1 MSINPFHAARAIQ
14 DSYISY
20 LSSTF
25 SFMDRALQEEFTR
38 LLNQPGRLIKGPI
51 LEATPEFARGKT
63 ISEMVDTGVLSKSL
77 LKLSAISP
85 EMILYKHQ
93 EEAITKLM
101 VKRRNLVVA
110 TGTGSGKTE
119 AFLLPIVSDLLQE
132 YEQGSLGPGVRAL
145 LLYPMNAL
153 ANDQVKR
160 LRNLLKDCPQITFGR
175 YIGETLERKNDAL
188 EHYRKVFSCD
198 PLENELI
205 SREEMRNSPPHI
217 LLTNYAMLEYL
228 LLRPKDTV
236 FFDGSLA
243 RHWRY
248 LVVDE
253 AHTFSGARGIEMA
266 MLIRRLK
273 ERIFASE
280 DEHLQCVAT
289 SATLGNGRHDAP
301 AVVAFASRLFG
312 ESFEW
317 EEDNQDRQDV
327 VYATRLPIISTED
340 AFEGWEY
347 DSDLYLNWYQT
358 ILSQETTDVLND
370 LARISRQAGL
380 PELVIQQAV
389 TAAQKNG
396 WPAFL
401 YRLLKH
407 DLRVINLQKKLQ
419 ESPCLL
425 EEVAKELFSD
435 DPEQMEKVVALVDIA
450 KIARPE
456 PSLQSLIPAR
466 YHLFVRAVEGVY
478 QQLEPKPRL
487 FLERRNFVEEKGHRY
502 PVFELA
508 ACRNCGATYL
518 VGTLINNELPAKLQ
532 PPRMDDEYQV
542 SYFYL
547 LGKAV
552 TEEELDED
560 DETVLTAQTYLD
572 CKQNRLVICGKCG
585 TIDLA
590 NTVLPPC
597 DCGPEHYQYLLEVPG
612 NEEGRVITC
621 LACGKRSIA
630 GMVWRFLTGTD
641 ATASVLATALYQQLD
656 QEKPEYT
663 SLREE
668 ISVSASTDDG
678 WESAPEDAMNI
689 SVNKEPPR
697 LLIFSDSRQDAAFF
711 APYLDR
717 TYSQILRRVLILKT
731 LETSRSDILTYGWRL
746 SDLARA
752 LAEQARR
759 SGFFIERETPQEQ
772 FNEVWRWVMFE
783 FLGLDNHINLEG
795 LGLMGF
801 TLLKPEDWSPF
812 PALTRPPWN
821 LSSDEVWMLFQILIN
836 SLRRQGAILFPENV
850 SPRDELFQPRNRE
863 IAVRSHS
870 NTQVAKLG
878 IIGWNPRH
886 LNSRLDYLHRLSARL
901 EGHPTPEDCRLALEK
916 IWEKNF
922 RLGQHTNDYF
932 AEVTINRDITAR
944 QLRYEMW
951 ELQPTLVKPDIQWYR
966 CDRCRSLTLYNLREV
981 CPNYRC
987 SGKLVPCEPYE
998 VLRDNHYYRL
1008 YTELTSRRMIV
1019 REHTAQL
1026 TSEAAADLQ
1035 VKFNNGQVNVLSCST
1050 TFELGVDVG
1059 ELEAVLL
1066 RNVPP
1071 SAANYVQRAGRAG
1084 RRVESTAFVL
1094 TYAQRRSHDLDH
1106 FRNPLNMVAGKIGVP
1121 HVQLQNPKIILRHVN
1136 AVALASFWRQY
1147 PDYFEQVQGFFFAP
1161 DISGPDLFLE
1171 YLKEHPSELLDSLQR
1186 IVPLDMQPIL
1196 GIEDWSWIKHLFGD
1210 SGVLKRAE
1218 DEVVNDVT
1226 ELENLRH
1233 KRFESNQGGV
1243 DHLSRLIKTIKE
1255 RNLINFLSSRNV
1267 LPKYGFPVDVVELN
1281 IINHSEEAR
1290 MIELERDLRIALS
1303 EYAPGSEVVAAGKLW
1318 TSRYIKLPPGKQ
1330 WDTYDYAICKYCHNF
1345 YPQRAE
1351 FEDKLQKCPV
1361 CDRSFGNNQ
1370 GTFIIPDFGFI
1381 SSPDPP
1387 QRPREKKPERTY
1399 SMRVFFSPGNPSAEP
1414 KSIFLKYPHIR
1425 IKATAQSQGKLVVI
1439 NKGSSGFRVCPY
1451 CGFASMG
1458 TEKVPSAH
1466 QTPWGQKCSGTLR
1479 KRYSLGHQ
1487 FYSDILRINFQGYQ
1501 NTDSGFWLS
1510 LLYGLLEGASS
1521 VLDIERQDLD
1531 GCIYRP
1537 SGGLYSPE
1545 LVLFDDVPGGA
1556 GHVYRI
1562 AEPNVL
1568 EAILERTREKLEVCE
1583 CGGKEGDASC
1593 QGCLRNYRNQFCH
1606 EDLKRG
1612 PVIQFLSQLRDC

>member
-93 EEAITKLM
+93 EKAITKLL

>member
-93 EEAITKLM
+93 EEAITKLL

-340 AFEGWEY
+340 VFEGWEY

>member
-93 EEAITKLM
+93 EKAITKLL

-1303 EYAPGSEVVAAGKLW
+1303 EYAPGSEVVAAGKLR

>member
-93 EEAITKLM
+93 EEAITKLL

-1351 FEDKLQKCPV
+1351 FEDKLQMCPV

>member
-93 EEAITKLM
+93 EEAITKLL

-1399 SMRVFFSPGNPSAEP
+1399 STRVFFSPGNPSAEP

>member
-1 MSINPFHAARAIQ
+1 M
-14 DSYISY
+14 
-20 LSSTF
+20 
-25 SFMDRALQEEFTR
+25 
-38 LLNQPGRLIKGPI
+38 
-51 LEATPEFARGKT
+51 EATPEFARGKT

-93 EEAITKLM
+93 EEAITKLL

-731 LETSRSDILTYGWRL
+731 LETSRSDILTSGWRL

-1351 FEDKLQKCPV
+1351 FEDKLQMCPV

>member
-93 EEAITKLM
+93 EEAITKLL

-132 YEQGSLGPGVRAL
+132 YEQGSLDPGVRAL

>member
-93 EEAITKLM
+93 EEAITKLL

-1121 HVQLQNPKIILRHVN
+1121 HVQLQNPQIILRHVN

-1351 FEDKLQKCPV
+1351 FEDKLQMCPV

>member
-1 MSINPFHAARAIQ
+1 MSINPFHAAKAIQ

-20 LSSTF
+20 LSSAF
-25 SFMDRALQEEFTR
+25 SFQNPALQEEFTS

-63 ISEMVDTGVLSKSL
+63 IQEMVDSGVLSKSL

-85 EMILYKHQ
+85 EMALYKHQ
-93 EEAITKLM
+93 EEAITKLL
-101 VKRRNLVVA
+101 VNRRNLVVA

-119 AFLLPIVSDLLQE
+119 SFLLPILSDLLQE
-132 YEQGSLGPGVRAL
+132 HEQGSLGPGVRAL

-160 LRNLLKDCPQITFGR
+160 LRNLLKDFPQITFGR
-175 YIGETLERKNDAL
+175 YIGETIEGKKDAL
-188 EHYRKVFSCD
+188 EHYRKVFGCD

-205 SREEMRNSPPHI
+205 SREEMRSSPPHI

-236 FFDGSLA
+236 FFDGPLA

-273 ERIFASE
+273 ERIFSS
-280 DEHLQCVAT
+280 DEGHLQCVAT
-289 SATLGNGRHDAP
+289 SATLGNGRQDAP
-301 AVVAFASRLFG
+301 AVAAFASRLFG
-312 ESFEW
+312 EPFEW
-317 EEDNQDRQDV
+317 DEGNPDRQDV
-327 VYATRLPIISTED
+327 VYATRLPMVSI
-340 AFEGWEY
+340 EGDCLSLEY
-347 DSDLYLNWYQT
+347 NSELYLHWYQT
-358 ILSQETTDVLND
+358 ILSGEATDVLED
-370 LARISRQAGL
+370 LARIGRQAGL
-380 PELVIQQAV
+380 PESLIQQAV
-389 TAAQKNG
+389 TAAQESG

-401 YRLLKH
+401 YHLLKH
-407 DLRVINLQKKLQ
+407 DQRVINLQRKLQ

-425 EEVAKELFSD
+425 EEAAQELFGND
-435 DPEQMEKVVALVDIA
+435 HDRMDKVVALVDLA
-450 KIARPE
+450 KMARPS
-456 PSLQSLIPAR
+456 PGWQSLIPAR

-478 QQLEPKPRL
+478 QQLEPIPRL
-487 FLERRNFVEEKGHRY
+487 FLERRNYVEEAGHRY

-508 ACRNCGATYL
+508 SCRNCGATYL
-518 VGTLINNELPAKLQ
+518 AGTVTDKFPAKLE
-532 PPRMDDEYQV
+532 PPRIDDEHKV

-552 TEEELDED
+552 SAEELDED
-560 DETVLTAQTYLD
+560 DETEVSGGANLD
-572 CKQNRLVICGKCG
+572 YKQIRLVICGKCG
-585 TIDLA
+585 TMDLA
-590 NTVLPPC
+590 NSVLPPC
-597 DCGPEHYQYLLEVPG
+597 DCGPEHYQYLLQAPVS
-612 NEEGRVITC
+612 EEGKVTTC
-621 LACGKRSIA
+621 LACGKRSMT

-656 QEKPEYT
+656 QDKSVNT
-663 SLREE
+663 SLSRQ
-668 ISVSASTDDG
+668 ISIPASTDDG
-678 WESAPEDAMNI
+678 WESAPEEVMNL
-689 SVNKEPPR
+689 SANREPPR

-717 TYSQILRRVLILKT
+717 TYSQILRRVLILKA
-731 LETSRSDILTYGWRL
+731 LETHRSDILTYGWRL

-752 LAEQARR
+752 LVEQARR

-783 FLGLDNHINLEG
+783 FLGLDIHINLEG
-795 LGLMGF
+795 LGLLGF
-801 TLLKPEDWSPF
+801 TLIKPEDWSPF

-821 LSSDEVWMLFQILIN
+821 LSSDEVWMLFQVLIN
-836 SLRRQGAILFPENV
+836 SLRRQGAVLFPENV

-870 NTQVAKLG
+870 NTQVTKWG

-886 LNSRLDYLHRLSARL
+886 LNSRLDYLHRLAARL
-901 EGHPTPEDCRLALEK
+901 EGRPTPEDCRFALEK
-916 IWEKNF
+916 IWEKDF
-922 RLGQHTNDYF
+922 RLGRQVHDYF
-932 AEVTINRDITAR
+932 AEVTINRDINAR

-951 ELQPTLVKPDIQWYR
+951 ELQPTQVKPDLQWYR
-966 CDRCRSLTLYNLREV
+966 CDRCRSLTLYNLRGV

-987 SGKLVPCEPYE
+987 SGTLVPCDPREM
-998 VLRDNHYYRL
+998 LRDNHYYRL
-1008 YTELTSRRMIV
+1008 YTGLTPRRMIV

-1026 TSEAAADLQ
+1026 TSEAAAGLQ
-1035 VKFNNGQVNVLSCST
+1035 VKFNQGQVNVLSCST

-1106 FRNPLNMVAGKIGVP
+1106 FRNPLHMVAGKIGVP
-1121 HVQLQNPKIILRHVN
+1121 HFQLQNPKIIQRHVN

-1147 PDYFEQVQGFFFAP
+1147 PDYFEQVQDFFFAP
-1161 DISGPDLFLE
+1161 DICGHDLFLD
-1171 YLKEHPSELLDSLQR
+1171 YLQGRPAELVDSLRR
-1186 IVPLDMQPIL
+1186 IVPRDMQPIL
-1196 GIEDWSWIKHLFGD
+1196 GIEDWSWINHLFED
-1210 SGVLKRAE
+1210 PGVLKRAE

-1226 ELENLRH
+1226 ELENLRRR
-1233 KRFESNQGGV
+1233 RFENNQGGI
-1243 DHLSRLIKTIKE
+1243 DHLSRLIRTIKE
-1255 RNLINFLSSRNV
+1255 RNLISFLSSRNV
-1267 LPKYGFPVDVVELN
+1267 LPKYGFPVDVVELS
-1281 IINHSEEAR
+1281 IIHHSEEAR
-1290 MIELERDLRIALS
+1290 MVELDRDLRIALS

-1330 WDTYDYAICKYCHNF
+1330 WDTYDYAICKHCHNF

-1351 FEDKLQKCPV
+1351 FEEKLQKCPV
-1361 CDRSFGNNQ
+1361 CDRPFGNNQ

-1381 SSPDPP
+1381 SSPEPP
-1387 QRPREKKPERTY
+1387 QRPREQKPERTY
-1399 SMRVFFSPGNPSAEP
+1399 STRVFFSPGNTSTEP
-1414 KSIFLKYPHIR
+1414 KSVILDYPRVR
-1425 IKATAQSQGKLVVI
+1425 IEAIAESQGKLVVI
-1439 NKGSSGFRVCPY
+1439 NKGSHGFRVCPL
-1451 CGFASMG
+1451 CGFACMG
-1458 TEKVPSAH
+1458 TDKVPASH
-1466 QTPWGQKCSGTLR
+1466 QTPWGQRCSGTLI

-1531 GCIYRP
+1531 GCIYHP
-1537 SGGLYSPE
+1537 NGGLYSPE

-1556 GHVYRI
+1556 GHVYRM
-1562 AEPNVL
+1562 AEPDVL
-1568 EAILERTREKLEVCE
+1568 KTILERTREKLEACE
-1583 CGGKEGDASC
+1583 CGGEEGDASC

-1612 PVIQFLSQLRDC
+1612 PVIHFLRQLKD